1 MAALSHDYYFLSVFQ
16 NTLISEWKTRVDE
29 LKMENDYQWRLK
41 ILKYE
46 EQVKDLT
53 DKYMYMHENIS
64 EANNE
69 ILSKIDKHMR
79 RELYTNNIFQ
89 SYMSVMQ

>member
-41 ILKYE
+41 NMKYE

-53 DKYMYMHENIS
+53 DKYMLELELLKMQIMIEVQQHE
-64 EANNE
+64 
-69 ILSKIDKHMR
+69 
-79 RELYTNNIFQ
+79 
-89 SYMSVMQ
+89 